1 MDCTIIDTGIIILVS
16 LELVSLLLLG
26 SNNTIESY
34 NKSDIKNS
42 ILNNEQIQWIFL
54 SIISSSSL
62 VTIVNVLSSKIAK
75 LEGLKYYYI
84 QWIDLLIKFYRF
96 FGIIVVPYYFMLS
109 M

>member
-34 NKSDIKNS
+34 NKSGIKNS

>member
-84 QWIDLLIKFYRF
+84 QWIDLLIQFYRF